1 MVNKQTLIA
10 VGITLGVL
18 TAISSVRTLRPVK
31 RIVLG

>member
-18 TAISSVRTLRPVK
+18 TAISSVRALRPVK